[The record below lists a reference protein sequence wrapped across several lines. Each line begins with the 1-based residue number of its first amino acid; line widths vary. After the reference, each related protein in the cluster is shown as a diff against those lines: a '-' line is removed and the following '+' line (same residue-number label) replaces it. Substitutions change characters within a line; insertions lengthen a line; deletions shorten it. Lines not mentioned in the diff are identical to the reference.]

1 MRIQLGARAVI
12 AALALV
18 AGVAACDRGAGKAG
32 GAASAQREQQ
42 ARADSARS
50 EEKALRDSGVS
61 VDTQVVDTG
70 GPAAATP
77 AEDN

>member
-1 MRIQLGARAVI
+1 MQIQLGIRTLSAILSLTLCA
-12 AALALV
+12 
-18 AGVAACDRGAGKAG
+18 AACNRGAGAAG
-32 GAASAQREQQ
+32 GAQSAQREQQ
-42 ARADSARS
+42 ARADSAQS

-70 GPAAATP
+70 GPAATS

>member
-1 MRIQLGARAVI
+1 MRIHLVLRAAV
-12 AALALV
+12 AALALT
-18 AGVAACDRGAGKAG
+18 AGAAACDRGAGKPG

-70 GPAAATP
+70 GPSVTP